1 MQIKTFNQID
11 PLGLAQ
17 FPADY
22 AVSENMQNEDGI
34 IVRSAKLH
42 DYAMPQNLLAIAR
55 AGSGTE
61 NIPVAR
67 CTEQGICVFNTP
79 GANANAVK
87 ELVICAMLIASR
99 DVVGSNRW
107 LYDQMAQGTEVSSV
121 VEKGKKAF
129 AGPELYRKTLGII
142 GLGAI
147 GSLVANVAVSL
158 GMEVYG
164 YDPYISVDTA
174 LRLDHHVHVVKEL
187 DEIYRIA
194 DYITV
199 HIHVTD
205 ATRGMINE
213 KAIAAMKNGVRFI
226 NLGRGELIDDD
237 AMIAALD
244 CGKVSCYVTDFPNN
258 RLLASGNV
266 VAMPH
271 LGASTPESEQNC
283 AVMAARE
290 LVDYLENGNILHSVN
305 LPDVNLARTGV
316 MRICLIHKNIPAML
330 AGITTMLSREG
341 ANVEHLSNK
350 SRGEMAYTILDL
362 GSAVDASVLD
372 DLRAINGIIRVRVLP

>member
-55 AGSGTE
+55 AGSGIE

-362 GSAVDASVLD
+362 GSEVSEAVIAE
-372 DLRAINGIIRVRVLP
+372 LRTLPGITRVRVLH